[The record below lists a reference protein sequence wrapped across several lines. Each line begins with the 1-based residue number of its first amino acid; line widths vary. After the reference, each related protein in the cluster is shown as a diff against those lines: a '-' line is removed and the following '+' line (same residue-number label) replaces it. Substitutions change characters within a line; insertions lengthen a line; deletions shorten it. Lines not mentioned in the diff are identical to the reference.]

1 MRKQEGKI
9 LNNKKEETGR
19 KNKAEA
25 QEKVKRDEYR
35 AGNTWNKKNGKR
47 DHISDK
53 SGGNEND
60 YHLSREETQQYRWEM
75 EVFNMSNWK
84 LLMNELDGQW

>member
-35 AGNTWNKKNGKR
+35 DGNTWNKKGKH
-47 DHISDK
+47 DHSDN
-53 SGGNEND
+53 SGSND
-60 YHLSREETQQYRWEM
+60 NDNHLSREETQQCHREM
-75 EVFNMSNWK
+75 AVFNVTENYW
-84 LLMNELDGQW
+84 WTI